1 MASLLI
7 VTRGRGRA
15 GALASALVAAAIA
28 AVASYAPAA
37 AQERVAIAGTSVT
50 LTPPPGFTVS
60 RRQRGLENEATGSS
74 ITVAERPAQAYPEL
88 AERFSSAKALSDGYA
103 RQNVTIR
110 SVRRIDGRI
119 PFASGRQTTDGED
132 IAKYL
137 ALLQGD
143 KTVLVTFN
151 IAERSFTEA
160 DAEAV
165 VRSIELTP
173 GPTLEEQLTTL
184 PFTFR
189 AVEPYSVA
197 RVVPRQAVTLEVVG
211 NDEQPVIVIGGGR
224 SQALM
229 GAEADVAVDLLRAT
243 GGEWREAEIVAQGP
257 TPFAAGDG
265 YVVSAVAADRTSVQY
280 LRIVPGGA
288 YLRLLARGTTSAV
301 ENAKGVIAEIA
312 ETVEP
317 Q

>member
-1 MASLLI
+1 M
-7 VTRGRGRA
+7 RGRG
-15 GALASALVAAAIA
+15 LAAVLVSGLVAAAA
-28 AVASYAPAA
+28 AAAAASLAPAA
-37 AQERVAIAGTSVT
+37 AQERAAIAGTSVT

-60 RRQRGLENEATGSS
+60 RRSRGLENEATGSS
-74 ITVAERPAQAYPEL
+74 ITIAERPAQAYAAL

-103 RQNVTIR
+103 EQNVTIR

-119 PFASGRQTTDGED
+119 PFASGRQTTDGDD
-132 IAKYL
+132 ITKYL
-137 ALLQGD
+137 ALLRGD
-143 KTVLVTFN
+143 RTVLVTFN
-151 IAERSFTEA
+151 IADRSFTEA

-173 GPTLEEQLTTL
+173 GPTLEEQLATL

-189 AVEPYSVA
+189 AVAPYSVA
-197 RVVPRQAVTLEVVG
+197 QVIPRQAVTLEVEG
-211 NDEQPVIVIGGGR
+211 NDEQPLIVIGGGR

-229 GAEADVAVDLLRAT
+229 GAEAGVAVDLLRAT
-243 GGEWREAEIVAQGP
+243 GGEWREAAIVAQGP
-257 TPFAAGDG
+257 APFAGGAG

-280 LRIVPGGA
+280 LRIVPGGT

-301 ENAKGVIAEIA
+301 ENAEGVIAEIA